1 MTQIALVCNWNLE
14 KISGFHEAI
23 GDVIA
28 LSVSTPKHM
37 QKIGLLEKAAD
48 DPEVDINYLYAMA
61 LDKIAFLP
69 FGFLLDQVNYPP
81 PGKMLNIN

>member
-1 MTQIALVCNWNLE
+1 MAVIIVFYYSSLGSV
-14 KISGFHEAI
+14 KSGFHEAI

-69 FGFLLDQVNYPP
+69 FGFLLDQVNKNNGTGMPR
-81 PGKMLNIN
+81 